1 MENFM
6 AGILG
11 IISNATFWGI
21 IIGASFTLTGVHLT
35 NLANDRRLR
44 EQLQHDR
51 EQKNIQLA
59 HDRDLKNREREMSLR
74 KDIYLAAAE
83 AIHACMTL
91 INRMPQLEISHEKL
105 TEDYMAK
112 SSSMAKVHIV
122 AKETTIKA
130 VLDFSCEVAGTL
142 PRLSAKRQPLLQKM
156 NDILVLSELR
166 KKYIDE
172 QSRLVGL
179 MSQHQ
184 LEGST
189 NQEKFDLLQS
199 NANWTQQRINECSAQ
214 QSNLASLLHHER
226 LQFMGECSEETMR
239 LWRLSVP
246 VVTAV
251 RQELDIPL
259 HEGEYGSLVEG
270 AVARVKQVINDL
282 TKQKPETHEDRP
294 ATA

>member
-1 MENFM
+1 MEKSNFWIYVLGS
-6 AGILG
+6 AITLISTLIGI
-11 IISNATFWGI
+11 
-21 IIGASFTLTGVHLT
+21 HLT
-35 NLANDRRLR
+35 NRGNDQRLQQQLKQDR
-44 EQLQHDR
+44 ELKDRQLEHDR
-51 EQKNIQLA
+51 N
-59 HDRDLKNREREMSLR
+59 LKNREREMSLR

-122 AKETTIKA
+122 AKEPTIKA

-142 PRLSAKRQPLLQKM
+142 PRLSTKRQPLLQKM
-156 NDILVLSELR
+156 NDMLVLSELR

-172 QSRLVGL
+172 QSRLVEL
-179 MSQHQ
+179 MSQHH

-189 NQEKFDLLQS
+189 NQQKFDLLQS
-199 NANWTQQRINECSAQ
+199 NVDWTKQRIEECTAKSN
-214 QSNLASLLHHER
+214 NLASILYSER
-226 LQFMGECSEETMR
+226 LQFMWECSGEVMR

-246 VVTAV
+246 VVAAV

-259 HEGEYGSLVEG
+259 HEGEYGNLVEG
-270 AVARVKQVINDL
+270 AIAR
-282 TKQKPETHEDRP
+282 TKQAMNDFTKPNQGTNQDPH

>member
-1 MENFM
+1 M

-59 HDRDLKNREREMSLR
+59 HDRDLKNREREMALR

-83 AIHACMTL
+83 VIHACMTL
-91 INRMPQLEISHEKL
+91 INRLPQLEIPNDKL

-122 AKETTIKA
+122 AKEPTIRS

-142 PRLSAKRQPLLQKM
+142 PRLFTKRQPLLDRV
-156 NDILVLSELR
+156 NELSVLTELR
-166 KKYIDE
+166 GKYIDD
-172 QSRLVGL
+172 QSRMVEL
-179 MSQHQ
+179 MSQHN

-189 NQEKFDLLQS
+189 DQQKFAMLQS
-199 NANWTQQRINECSAQ
+199 NVAYDKQRIDECSEKIDI
-214 QSNLASLLHHER
+214 LATALYSDR
-226 LQFMGECSEETMR
+226 LKFMGECSVEVMR

-246 VVTAV
+246 VVAAV

-259 HEGEYGSLVEG
+259 HEGEYGNLVEG
-270 AVARVKQVINDL
+270 AITR
-282 TKQKPETHEDRP
+282 TKQAMDEFMKQKQGTPEDP
-294 ATA
+294 AGAK